1 MNLGL
6 AVQSNSCNE
15 NKWNYSMCTQKEVY
29 LSAIQSYL
37 QFSPYF
43 THTKKCK
50 KFYITMW
57 NTYNT
62 RTNVILKKKMHTL
75 KFVSTVTL
83 YLKVKSPRSSTD
95 KIVAFIAIE
104 KSFHLKQMKTTKPW
118 KNTYKLISRRRTHL
132 KLNSDKCT
140 CIF

>member
-1 MNLGL
+1 MRINGIIQCVHIKKSICLLFNLI
-6 AVQSNSCNE
+6 
-15 NKWNYSMCTQKEVY
+15 YSFHPI
-29 LSAIQSYL
+29 LH
-37 QFSPYF
+37 
-43 THTKKCK
+43 THTHKKCK

-57 NTYNT
+57 DTYNT
-62 RTNVILKKKMHTL
+62 RTQVIFKKKMHTL

-104 KSFHLKQMKTTKPW
+104 KSSHLKQMKTTKPW